1 MNYTADFETATWL
14 EDSSYVWAWAVSEI
28 GNEDNIKIGNTID
41 SFMQFVENNKNSKYY
56 FHNLAFDG
64 TFLLDY
70 LFKHG
75 FEFIED
81 KQDKKDKTFTTLI
94 SDLGMFYTIEVY
106 FKVKNKSVKK
116 ATFIDSLKIIPFSVS
131 GIAKAFGLPISKLEL
146 DYNKPRE
153 LGHILEPEE
162 IEYIKNDVKIVSMA
176 LKVLFDEGLNHI
188 TSASNALHDYKK
200 GYKEDKFSKL
210 FPTIPLEIDKDIR
223 QAYKGGFTYLNP
235 IYKEVDVGE
244 GEVLDVNSL
253 YPSVMRYELLPVGY
267 PIPYD
272 GKYEDDPDYPLYI
285 QMITCSLEVKDNM
298 IPTIQIKGSYFLSN
312 EYLKSSDGDIV
323 CLVLSNVDLK
333 LFLEHYNVYELE
345 YIRGYKFK
353 GMHGLFDNY
362 IDKWTERK
370 IKATKEGNKGQRAL
384 SKLMLNSL
392 YGKFATSKE
401 IQSKLP
407 YYDELDELIKYQ
419 LSDIELVDGL
429 YLPIGIFI
437 TAYARNK
444 TIRTSQA
451 IKSYSIDK
459 YGKDMYCYSDTD
471 SVHTLLPIDELTKFC
486 EIDDVKLGAWKHES
500 HFTKARFIRQKCYLE
515 DIREKMSFKKIKCLK
530 HKHKNRLVYLKNKR
544 FIYQVVVKITCAGMP
559 QSCYKYVDWEKFKT
573 GFTCP
578 GKLIFKRVKGGVKLI
593 ETEFTIKGDKRLLKN
608 IKTF

>member
-14 EDSSYVWAWAVSEI
+14 EDSSYVWAWAISEI
-28 GNEDNIKIGNTID
+28 GNEDNIKIGNTIE
-41 SFMQFVENNKNSKYY
+41 SFMDYVSKNKSSKYY

-64 TFLLDY
+64 SFILDY
-70 LFKHG
+70 LFKNG

-81 KQDKKDKTFTTLI
+81 NKDKRDKTFTTLI

-106 FKVKNKSVKK
+106 FSVKGKKVHK
-116 ATFIDSLKIIPFSVS
+116 ATFIDSLKIIPFSVDK
-131 GIAKAFGLPISKLEL
+131 IAKSFGLPISKLEL
-146 DYNKPRE
+146 DYNTPRE
-153 LGHILEPEE
+153 LGHELTTEE
-162 IEYIKNDVKIVSMA
+162 IDYIKNDVKIVAMA
-176 LKVLFDEGLNHI
+176 LNVLFKEGLTNI
-188 TSASNALHDYKK
+188 TSASNALKDFKK
-200 GYKEDKFSKL
+200 GYKEARFSEL
-210 FPTIPLEIDKDIR
+210 FPCLPYEIDKDIR

-235 IYKEVDVGE
+235 IYKEKDVEE

-253 YPSVMRYELLPVGY
+253 YPSRMKYELLPVGNA
-267 PIPYD
+267 IPFE
-272 GKYEDDPDYPLYI
+272 GKYEYDKEYPLYI
-285 QMITCSLEVKDNM
+285 QMITCSFELKENM
-298 IPTIQIKGSYFLSN
+298 IPTIQIKGSYFLDN
-312 EYLKSSDGDIV
+312 EYLTSSNNDIV
-323 CLVLSNVDLK
+323 CLVLSNVDLD

-353 GMHGLFDNY
+353 GMYGLFDTY

-384 SKLMLNSL
+384 AKLMLNSL
-392 YGKFATSKE
+392 YGKFAMAKE
-401 IQSKLP
+401 MQCKIP
-407 YYDELDELIKYQ
+407 YFDEDTGMIEYK
-419 LSDIELVDGL
+419 LSDIEMVDAL

-437 TAYARNK
+437 TAYARNV

-451 IKSYSIDK
+451 IKSYSIEK

-471 SVHTLLPIDELTKFC
+471 SVHTLLPIEELTKFC
-486 EIDDVKLGAWKHES
+486 DIDDVKLGAWKHES

-515 DIREKMSFKKIKCLK
+515 MIDNE
-530 HKHKNRLVYLKNKR
+530 
-544 FIYQVVVKITCAGMP
+544 VKITCAGMP
-559 QSCYKYVDWEKFKT
+559 QSCYKYVEWEKFKT

-593 ETEFTIKGDKRLLKN
+593 ETEFTIKGDKRLIKN

>member
-81 KQDKKDKTFTTLI
+81 KQDKRDKTFTTLI

-253 YPSVMRYELLPVGY
+253 YPSVMRNELM
-267 PIPYD
+267 PIGHAIPFD
-272 GKYEDDPDYPLYI
+272 GKYEDDPEYPLYI
-285 QMITCSLEVKDNM
+285 QIFTCAFEVKKDK
-298 IPTIQIKGSYFLSN
+298 IPTIQIKGDYFVEN
-312 EYLKSSDGDIV
+312 EYLKTTDSE
-323 CLVLSNVDLK
+323 LVTLALSNIDLK
-333 LFLEHYNVYELE
+333 LFLEQYDVYDME
-345 YIRGYKFK
+345 YKRGYKFK
-353 GMHGLFDNY
+353 GMHGLFDHY

-370 IKATKEGNKGQRAL
+370 IKATIEGNKGQRAL
-384 SKLMLNSL
+384 AKLMLNSL
-392 YGKFATSKE
+392 YGKFATSKT
-401 IQSKLP
+401 IQCKIP
-407 YYDELDELIKYQ
+407 YLDSDGIIKYN
-419 LSDIELVDGL
+419 LGEEEEVDGL

-437 TAYARNK
+437 TSYARNK

-451 IKSYSIDK
+451 IKSYSIEK

-471 SVHTLLPIDELTKFC
+471 SVHTLLPIEELKQFC

-515 DIREKMSFKKIKCLK
+515 MIDNE
-530 HKHKNRLVYLKNKR
+530 
-544 FIYQVVVKITCAGMP
+544 VKITCAGMP
-559 QSCYKYVDWEKFKT
+559 QSCYKYVEWEKFRT

-593 ETEFTIKGDKRLLKN
+593 ETEFTIKKNTNLIKN
-608 IKTF
+608 IKKFKFY

>member
-14 EDSSYVWAWAVSEI
+14 DDSSYVWAWATSEI

-41 SFMQFVENNKNSKYY
+41 SFMDYISKNKSSKYY

-64 TFLLDY
+64 SFILDY
-70 LFKHG
+70 LFKNG
-75 FEFIED
+75 FKHIENKDD
-81 KQDKKDKTFTTLI
+81 KESKTFTTLI
-94 SDLGMFYTIEVY
+94 SDMGMFYTIEVY
-106 FKVKNKSVKK
+106 FEVKGKRVKK

-131 GIAKAFGLPISKLEL
+131 VIAKSFGLPISKLEL

-153 LGHILEPEE
+153 LGHILEDDE
-162 IEYIKNDVKIVSMA
+162 IEYIKNDVKIVAMA
-176 LKVLFDEGLNHI
+176 LNVLFSEGLKSI
-188 TSASNALHDYKK
+188 TSASNALKDFKK
-200 GYKEDKFSKL
+200 GYKIEKFEKL
-210 FPTIPLEIDKDIR
+210 FPTIPPIIDSDIR
-223 QAYKGGFTYLNP
+223 KAYKGGFTYLNP
-235 IYKEVDVGE
+235 KYKEVDVSE

-253 YPSVMRYELLPVGY
+253 YPSVMRYELLPVGF
-267 PIPYD
+267 PLPFD
-272 GKYEDDPDYPLYI
+272 GKYEEDKDYPLYI
-285 QMITCSLEVKDNM
+285 QMITCSFEIKKDM
-298 IPTIQIKGSYFLSN
+298 IPTIQIKGSYFLDN
-312 EYLKSSDGDIV
+312 EYLTSSNGDIV
-323 CLVLSNVDLK
+323 GLTLSSVDLK
-333 LFLEHYNVYELE
+333 LFLEHYDVYDLE

-353 GMHGLFDNY
+353 GSYGLFDKY

-392 YGKFATSKE
+392 YGKFAMGKE
-401 IQSKLP
+401 MQCKIPVYNEDTGMIEYK
-407 YYDELDELIKYQ
+407 
-419 LSDIELVDGL
+419 LSDIEEVDGL

-451 IKSYSIDK
+451 IKSYSIEN

-471 SVHTLLPIDELTKFC
+471 SVHTLLPIEELTKFC

-515 DIREKMSFKKIKCLK
+515 MIDDE
-530 HKHKNRLVYLKNKR
+530 
-544 FIYQVVVKITCAGMP
+544 VKITCAGMP
-559 QSCYKYVDWEKFKT
+559 PSCYKYVEWEKFKT

-578 GKLIFKRVKGGVKLI
+578 GKLIFKRVRGGVKLI
-593 ETEFTIKGDKRLLKN
+593 ETEFTIKGDKRLKKN
-608 IKTF
+608 IKLF

>member
-14 EDSSYVWAWAVSEI
+14 EDSSYVWAWAICEI
-28 GNEDNIKIGNTID
+28 GNEDNIILGNTID
-41 SFMQFVENNKNSKYY
+41 SFMEYISKNKSSKYY

-64 TFLLDY
+64 SFLIDY

-75 FEFIED
+75 FTHI
-81 KQDKKDKTFTTLI
+81 QDKKDRKDKTFTTLI
-94 SDLGMFYTIEVY
+94 SDLGMFYSIEVY
-106 FKVKNKSVKK
+106 FKVKNKQVIK
-116 ATFIDSLKIIPFSVS
+116 ATFIDSLKIIPFSVDRV
-131 GIAKAFGLPISKLEL
+131 AKSFGLPISKLEL

-153 LGHILEPEE
+153 LGHELTEE
-162 IEYIKNDVKIVSMA
+162 EKDYIKNDVKIVAMA
-176 LKVLFDEGLNHI
+176 LKVLFDEGLTSI
-188 TSASNALHDYKK
+188 TSASNALKDYKK
-200 GYKEDKFSKL
+200 GFKSDKFNEL
-210 FPTIPLEIDKDIR
+210 FPCLPYEIDKDIR
-223 QAYKGGFTYLNP
+223 QAYKGGFTYLND

-253 YPSVMRYELLPVGY
+253 YPSRMRYELLPVGHA
-267 PIPYD
+267 IPFE
-272 GKYEDDPDYPLYI
+272 GKYKEDPEYPLYI
-285 QMITCSLEVKDNM
+285 QMITCSFEIKENM
-298 IPTIQIKGSYFLSN
+298 IPTIQIKGSYFLDN

-323 CLVLSNVDLK
+323 CLVLSNIDLD
-333 LFLEHYNVYELE
+333 LFLEHYNVYDLE
-345 YIRGYKFK
+345 YIRGYMFK
-353 GMHGLFDNY
+353 GMHGLFDKY

-384 SKLMLNSL
+384 AKLMLNSL
-392 YGKFATSKE
+392 YGRFAMGKE
-401 IQSKLP
+401 MQSKIP
-407 YYDELDELIKYQ
+407 YLDEDGLIRFN
-419 LSDIELVDGL
+419 LSDIEMVDGL

-437 TAYARNK
+437 TAYARNI

-451 IKSYSIDK
+451 IKSYSIEK

-471 SVHTLLPIDELTKFC
+471 SVHTLLPIEELKKFC

-515 DIREKMSFKKIKCLK
+515 MIDGE
-530 HKHKNRLVYLKNKR
+530 
-544 FIYQVVVKITCAGMP
+544 VKITCAGMP
-559 QSCYKYVDWEKFKT
+559 PSCYKYVEWEKFKT

-593 ETEFTIKGDKRLLKN
+593 ETEFTIKGDKRLIHS

>member
-14 EDSSYVWAWAVSEI
+14 EDSSYVWAWAVCEI
-28 GNEDNIKIGNTID
+28 GNEDNIILGNTLD
-41 SFMQFVENNKNSKYY
+41 SFMEWVSKNKSSKYY

-64 TFLLDY
+64 SFIIDY
-70 LFKHG
+70 LFKNG
-75 FEFIED
+75 FTHI
-81 KQDKKDKTFTTLI
+81 QDKKDRKDKTFTTLI
-94 SDLGMFYTIEVY
+94 SDMGMFYTIEVY
-106 FKVKNKSVKK
+106 FKVKNKQVIK
-116 ATFIDSLKIIPFSVS
+116 ATFIDSLKIIPFSVD
-131 GIAKAFGLPISKLEL
+131 GIAKSFGLPISKLEL

-153 LGHILEPEE
+153 LGHILTDEE
-162 IEYIKNDVKIVSMA
+162 KDYIKNDVKIVAMA
-176 LKVLFDEGLNHI
+176 LKILFDEGLNSI
-188 TSASNALHDYKK
+188 TSASNALKDYKSNFK
-200 GYKEDKFSKL
+200 GDKFSEL
-210 FPTIPLEIDKDIR
+210 FPVLPYEIDKDIR
-223 QAYKGGFTYLNP
+223 QAYKGGFTYLND
-235 IYKEVDVGE
+235 IYKEIDVGE

-253 YPSVMRYELLPVGY
+253 YPSRMRYELLPVGHA
-267 PIPYD
+267 IPFE
-272 GKYEDDPDYPLYI
+272 GKYVEDKEYPLYI
-285 QMITCSLEVKDNM
+285 QMITCSFELKENM
-298 IPTIQIKGSYFLSN
+298 IPTIQIKGSYFLDN

-323 CLVLSNVDLK
+323 CLVLSNIDLD

-353 GMHGLFDNY
+353 GMHGLFDKY

-384 SKLMLNSL
+384 AKLMLNSL
-392 YGKFATSKE
+392 YGRFAMAKEMQSKIPYLDEDGLIKFA
-401 IQSKLP
+401 
-407 YYDELDELIKYQ
+407 
-419 LSDIELVDGL
+419 LSDIEMVDGL

-437 TAYARNK
+437 TAYARNV

-451 IKSYSIDK
+451 IKSYSIEK

-471 SVHTLLPIDELTKFC
+471 SVHTLLNIEELKKFC

-515 DIREKMSFKKIKCLK
+515 MIDGEV
-530 HKHKNRLVYLKNKR
+530 H
-544 FIYQVVVKITCAGMP
+544 ITCAGMP
-559 QSCYKYVDWEKFKT
+559 KSCYKYVEWEKFKT

-593 ETEFTIKGDKRLLKN
+593 ETEFTIKGDKRMTKN

>member
-1 MNYTADFETATWL
+1 MYQDKYHILNNYTADFETATWL
-14 EDSSYVWAWAVSEI
+14 DDSSYVWAWAISEI

-41 SFMQFVENNKNSKYY
+41 SFMEYVSKNKNSKYY

-64 TFLLDY
+64 SFILDY
-70 LFKHG
+70 LFKNG
-75 FEFIED
+75 FEYI
-81 KQDKKDKTFTTLI
+81 KDKKDKRDKTFTTLI
-94 SDLGMFYTIEVY
+94 SDMGMFYTIEVY
-106 FKVKNKSVKK
+106 FKVKNKEVKK
-116 ATFIDSLKIIPFSVS
+116 ATFIDSLKIIPFSVAV
-131 GIAKAFGLPISKLEL
+131 IAKSFGLPISKLEL

-153 LGHILEPEE
+153 LGHELTIEE
-162 IEYIKNDVKIVSMA
+162 QDYIKNDVKIVAMA

-188 TSASNALHDYKK
+188 TSASNALSDYKK
-200 GYKEDKFSKL
+200 NYKEEKFFKL
-210 FPTIPLEIDKDIR
+210 FPVLPYVIDQDIR

-235 IYKEVDVGE
+235 IYKEVDIGE

-253 YPSVMRYELLPVGY
+253 YPSVMRYELLPIGY
-267 PIPYD
+267 PLPYD
-272 GKYEDDPDYPLYI
+272 GKYEQDDEYPLYV
-285 QMITCSLEVKDNM
+285 QMITCSFELKENM
-298 IPTIQIKGSYFLSN
+298 IPTIQIKGSYFKEN
-312 EYLKSSDGDIV
+312 EYLTSSNGDIV
-323 CLVLSNVDLK
+323 CLVLSNIDLD

-345 YIRGYKFK
+345 YIRGYKFR
-353 GMHGLFDNY
+353 GSYGLFDKY

-392 YGKFATSKE
+392 YGKFAMGKE
-401 IQSKLP
+401 MQCKEP
-407 YYDELDELIKYQ
+407 YFDEDDMMIHYK
-419 LSDIELVDGL
+419 LSDIEMVDGL
-429 YLPIGIFI
+429 YLPVGIFI
-437 TAYARNK
+437 TSYARNK

-451 IKSYSIDK
+451 IKSYSIKK

-515 DIREKMSFKKIKCLK
+515 MIDNE
-530 HKHKNRLVYLKNKR
+530 
-544 FIYQVVVKITCAGMP
+544 VKITCAGMP
-559 QSCYKYVDWEKFKT
+559 QSCYKYVEWEKFKT

-593 ETEFTIKGDKRLLKN
+593 ETEFTIKGDTRLIKN
-608 IKTF
+608 IKLF

>member
-14 EDSSYVWAWAVSEI
+14 DDSSYVWAWAISEI

-41 SFMQFVENNKNSKYY
+41 SFIDYVSKNKSSKYY

-64 TFLLDY
+64 SFILDY

-81 KQDKKDKTFTTLI
+81 SKDKRDKTFTTLI
-94 SDLGMFYTIEVY
+94 SDMGMFYTIEVF
-106 FKVKNKSVKK
+106 FKVTGKGKKVQK

-131 GIAKAFGLPISKLEL
+131 GIAKSFGLPISKLEL

-162 IEYIKNDVKIVSMA
+162 IEYIKNDVKIVAMA
-176 LKVLFDEGLNHI
+176 LKVLFDEGLTNI
-188 TSASNALHDYKK
+188 TSASNALKDFRKC
-200 GYKEDKFSKL
+200 YKEARFQEL
-210 FPTIPLEIDKDIR
+210 FPCLPYEIDKDIR

-235 IYKEVDVGE
+235 IYKEKDVGE

-253 YPSVMRYELLPVGY
+253 YPSRMRTELLPVGMA
-267 PIPYD
+267 IPFD
-272 GKYEDDPDYPLYI
+272 GKYEKDEEHPLYI
-285 QMITCSLEVKDNM
+285 QMITCSFEIKENM
-298 IPTIQIKGSYFLSN
+298 IPTIQIKGSYFLDN
-312 EYLKSSDGDIV
+312 EYLTSSNGDIV
-323 CLVLSNVDLK
+323 CLVLSNIDLD
-333 LFLEHYNVYELE
+333 LFLEHYDVYDLE

-353 GMHGLFDNY
+353 GMYGLFDKY
-362 IDKWTERK
+362 IDKWIERK
-370 IKATKEGNKGQRAL
+370 NKATKEGNKGQRAL

-392 YGKFATSKE
+392 YGKFAMAKE
-401 IQSKLP
+401 MQCKIPEYNFDTGMIEYK
-407 YYDELDELIKYQ
+407 
-419 LSDIELVDGL
+419 LSDIEMVDGL

-437 TAYARNK
+437 TAYARNV

-451 IKSYSIDK
+451 IKSYSIEK

-515 DIREKMSFKKIKCLK
+515 MIDDE
-530 HKHKNRLVYLKNKR
+530 
-544 FIYQVVVKITCAGMP
+544 VKITCAGMP
-559 QSCYKYVDWEKFKT
+559 QSCYKYVEWDKFKT

-593 ETEFTIKGDKRLLKN
+593 ETEFTIKGDKRLIKN